1 MKRWIIIA
9 AFAAAALLSYSS
21 RDALRAQ
28 QPAGA
33 VASAPSEHQALIN
46 QYCVTCHNQRAKTA
60 GLTFDTMNLGDV
72 GRDAKIWEEAVRKLR
87 GGMMP
92 PPGARQPERAAVKSF
107 VSWLETTLDRAG
119 AEQPGPGHVA
129 LHRMNRTEY
138 ANAVE
143 EIFGFHVASAAL
155 LPEDDISDGFDNIA
169 SVLKVSPSFLD
180 QYISA
185 ARAVTAQAMGNSS
198 ARPVGQVYRASNADQ
213 SVYIEGQPLG
223 TRGGMLIE
231 HTFPADGEYVF
242 DIGNLATA
250 GYVLNMDFRHRVI
263 LTIDGLKVFEAS
275 LGGEPDLKAIDQQ
288 QAPAV
293 ESINARFKKIKIG
306 VKAGVH
312 KVGVTFVARSFGESD
327 AVLEPFAPGG
337 GVDRIPRISQL
348 QITGPYSPSG
358 VSDTPSRQRV
368 LICTPAPAAGGSDE
382 LACAT
387 KILRNIA
394 RQAYRRPVTDEDL
407 ASPLS
412 FFKSARATGSFDAG
426 IESALTLIL
435 SSPKFLYRTEEV
447 PGNARPGETFPIN
460 DLELASRLSFF
471 LWSQGPDEELLETA
485 TSGKLRSPGALEKQM
500 RRLLSDPKSHALAEN
515 FAFQWLN
522 LRAIREFA
530 PDPVIFPN
538 FDDSLKTG
546 FERELDLFIGS
557 IIDEDR
563 NVMDLLTADHTFVNE
578 KLALHYGIP
587 NVRGDRF
594 RRVTLSD
601 PNRFGLL
608 GKGGV
613 LMVTSYPNRTAAVL
627 RGAWILE
634 RVLGTPPAAPPP
646 DVEAFKEN
654 VEGEKALT
662 VRERME
668 AHRENP
674 SCKSCH
680 IVMDPLGFALENFD
694 ALGAWR
700 ATDRYSGT
708 AIDAAGQLVDGTRV
722 NNPAELR
729 RALSANPEQ
738 FVQTLTERLLMYALG
753 RSVEYHD
760 MPLVRKIVRDS
771 ARNGYRFSSIVKG
784 IVDSAPFQQAQVARS
799 ARAEN

>member
-1 MKRWIIIA
+1 MKRWIIVA
-9 AFAAAALLSYSS
+9 GFAAAALISYSS
-21 RDALRAQ
+21 TGALRAQ

-33 VASAPSEHQALIN
+33 VASTPGEYQVLIN

-60 GLTFDTMNLGDV
+60 GLTFDTMNLAEV
-72 GRDAKIWEEAVRKLR
+72 GKDAKIWEEAVRKLR

-92 PPGARQPERAAVKSF
+92 PPGARQPERTAVKSF
-107 VSWLETTLDRAG
+107 VSWLEARLDHAA
-119 AEQPGPGHVA
+119 AEHPSPGRVA

-138 ANAVE
+138 ANAIE
-143 EIFGFHVASAAL
+143 EIFGFHVTANAL

-185 ARAVTAQAMGNSS
+185 ARAVTAQAMGNPA
-198 ARPVGQVYRASNADQ
+198 ARPVGQVYRASGADQ
-213 SVYIEGQPLG
+213 SVYMEGQPLG

-250 GYVLNMDFRHRVI
+250 GYVQNMDFRHRVI
-263 LTIDGLKVFEAS
+263 MTIDGLKVFEAS

-293 ESINARFKKIKIG
+293 EAINARFKKIRVG
-306 VKAGVH
+306 VKAGVR

-327 AVLEPFAPGG
+327 AVLEPFVPGG
-337 GVDRIPRISQL
+337 GMDRIPRIAQL

-358 VSDTPSRQRV
+358 VSDTPGRQRIF
-368 LICTPAPAAGGSDE
+368 ICTPVPGAASNDE

-394 RQAYRRPVTDEDL
+394 RQAYRRPVSDEDI
-407 ASPLS
+407 AAPLS
-412 FFKSARATGSFDAG
+412 FFKSARATGNFDAG

-435 SSPKFLYRTEEV
+435 SSPKFLYRTEDV
-447 PGNARPGETFPIN
+447 PANAKPGSAFPIN

-471 LWSQGPDEELLETA
+471 LWSQGPDQELLDLA
-485 TSGKLRSPGALEKQM
+485 TSGKLRTPGALEKQT
-500 RRLLSDPKSHALAEN
+500 RRLLADPKSRALAEN

-538 FDDSLKTG
+538 FDDSLKTS

-563 NVMDLLTADHTFVNE
+563 TVTDLLSADHTFVNE

-594 RRVTLSD
+594 RRVTLTD

-613 LMVTSYPNRTAAVL
+613 LMVTSYPNRTAPVL

-634 RVLGTPPAAPPP
+634 RILGTPPAAPPP

-668 AHRENP
+668 VHRENP

-680 IVMDPLGFALENFD
+680 VVMDPLGFALENFD
-694 ALGAWR
+694 AIGAWR

-708 AIDAAGQLVDGTRV
+708 AIDAAGQLVDGTHV

-729 RALSANPEQ
+729 KALSANPEQ
-738 FVQTLTERLLMYALG
+738 FVQTLTEKLLMYALG
-753 RSVEYHD
+753 RTVEYHD

-771 ARNGYRFSSIVKG
+771 ARDGYRFSSIVKG
-784 IVDSAPFQQAQVARS
+784 IVESAPFQQAQVTAE
-799 ARAEN
+799 AKAEN